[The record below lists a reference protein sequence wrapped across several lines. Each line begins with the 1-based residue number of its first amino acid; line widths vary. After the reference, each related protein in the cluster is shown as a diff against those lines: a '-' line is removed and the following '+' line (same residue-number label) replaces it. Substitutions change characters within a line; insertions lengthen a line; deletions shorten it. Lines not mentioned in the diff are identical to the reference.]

1 VIGELARRLTPAQE
15 LEFTTD
21 VDRILALA
29 PLHPCGRPA
38 AVAARRGDR
47 REVVRALADEIDGL
61 QLADRL
67 VALAEKLLPVEV
79 IR

>member
-1 VIGELARRLTPAQE
+1 MIGELARRLTPAQE

-38 AVAARRGDR
+38 AVT
-47 REVVRALADEIDGL
+47 
-61 QLADRL
+61 QLDTTTGKAPDPDPR
-67 VALAEKLLPVEV
+67 K
-79 IR
+79 